1 MSHRRKR
8 SFAVVA
14 AVGTVLLIVA
24 SLGVLSLATPGSQA
38 LASNAAAGAQ
48 ETGSTV
54 LAAGPPVD
62 IEPALPADELAEESA
77 VEPATVSDIENVVV
91 ILADDMDWALFD
103 GVPRLAALKEQ
114 GTTLSNFVVTDSL
127 CCPSRASILTGQYVH
142 NHGVLSNSPAT
153 GGGWVTFRDNGLEEN
168 CIGTWL
174 QDAGVS
180 TALVGKYLNGY
191 GKAPRSKRHL
201 PPGWDHFVTSTSGNR
216 AYVGYDYELNR
227 NGTIS
232 KYADGPEDFLNDV
245 LTDDATQWLSET
257 TEPFFLLFSSYN
269 PHVPAP
275 SSARNAGSHA
285 GATVPKP
292 AAFNARGRAE
302 PSWLRATPAL
312 TERGIARLDRLWT
325 RRLESAE
332 SIADT
337 YEQVV
342 AELERSGRL
351 DSTLIIV
358 TSDNGYHAG
367 ARRLPT
373 GKQTPFWEDSVV
385 PAVLIGP
392 GIPKGETID
401 AMTSTIDLGPTI
413 ADLMGTQAPAW
424 ADGRSL
430 VPLLEDPAGTPW
442 RTGVLLES
450 LSKALPGDPD
460 YTGFD
465 APVFHALR
473 TAGWLYVEYSGG
485 EVGLYDR
492 VNDPAE
498 INNVVGL
505 TSPLVVSRLRTQ
517 LRALAACAG
526 PSCRA
531 ADIRPV
537 PVPIARTAASPVG

>member
-1 MSHRRKR
+1 MSQRRKR
-8 SFAVVA
+8 AFAVVA
-14 AVGTVLLIVA
+14 AVGTVLMILA
-24 SLGVLSLATPGSQA
+24 SFGVLSLATPGSPA
-38 LASNAAAGAQ
+38 LASDAAAGAR
-48 ETGSTV
+48 ETGSTL

-62 IEPALPADELAEESA
+62 IEPVLPEEPA
-77 VEPATVSDIENVVV
+77 VEPAATMADIENVVV

-103 GVPRLAALKEQ
+103 GVPRLEALKEK
-114 GTTLSNFVVTDSL
+114 GTTLTNFVVTDSL
-127 CCPSRASILTGQYVH
+127 CCPSRASILRGQYVH

-153 GGGWVTFRDNGLEEN
+153 GGGWLTFRDNGLEED
-168 CIGTWL
+168 CVGTWL

-191 GKAPRSKRHL
+191 GKAPRTKRHL
-201 PPGWDHFVTSTSGNR
+201 PPGWDHFVTSTSNR
-216 AYVGYDYELNR
+216 AYAGYDYELNR
-227 NGTIS
+227 NGVLA

-245 LTDDATQWLSET
+245 LTADATTWLSQT

-275 SSARNAGSHA
+275 ASDKNTGSHA
-285 GATVPKP
+285 GAKVPRTG
-292 AAFNARGRAE
+292 AFNARGLAE
-302 PSWLRATPAL
+302 PRWLRGSPAL
-312 TERGIARLDRLWT
+312 KEKRIARLDELWT

-332 SIADT
+332 SIADS
-337 YEQVV
+337 YEAIV

-385 PAVLIGP
+385 PAVFIGP
-392 GIPKGETID
+392 GIPQGQTID
-401 AMTSTIDLGPTI
+401 AMASTIDLGPTI
-413 ADLMGTQAPAW
+413 ADLMGAQVPSW

-430 VPLLEDPAGTPW
+430 VPLLEDPADLPW

-450 LSKALPGDPD
+450 LSAALPGDPD

-465 APVFHALR
+465 APVFRALR

-498 INNVVGL
+498 IDNVISR
-505 TSPLVVSRLRTQ
+505 TSPLVVAQLRSQ

-526 PSCRA
+526 PSCRT
-531 ADIRPV
+531 ADMRTAPSPV
-537 PVPIARTAASPVG
+537 ATTAASPVG

>member
-1 MSHRRKR
+1 VSQRRKR
-8 SFAVVA
+8 AFAVVA
-14 AVGTVLLIVA
+14 AVGTVLMIIA
-24 SLGVLSLATPGSQA
+24 SLGVLSLATPGSPA
-38 LASNAAAGAQ
+38 LASDAAAGAQ
-48 ETGSTV
+48 ETGSTL

-62 IEPALPADELAEESA
+62 IEPVLPE
-77 VEPATVSDIENVVV
+77 EPAAEPAATMDDIENVVV

-103 GVPRLAALKEQ
+103 GVPRLAALKEK
-114 GTTLSNFVVTDSL
+114 GTTLTNFVVTDSL
-127 CCPSRASILTGQYVH
+127 CCPSRASILRGQYVH

-153 GGGWVTFRDNGLEEN
+153 GGGWLTFRDNGLEED
-168 CIGTWL
+168 CVGTWL

-191 GKAPRSKRHL
+191 GKAPRTKRHL
-201 PPGWDHFVTSTSGNR
+201 PPGWDHFVTSTSNR
-216 AYVGYDYELNR
+216 AYAGYDYELNR
-227 NGTIS
+227 NGVLA
-232 KYADGPEDFLNDV
+232 KYADDPEDFLNDV
-245 LTDDATQWLSET
+245 LTADATTWLSET
-257 TEPFFLLFSSYN
+257 DEPFFLLFSSYN

-275 SSARNAGSHA
+275 ASDKNTGSHA
-285 GATVPKP
+285 GATVPKTG
-292 AAFNARGRAE
+292 AFNARGIGE
-302 PSWLRATPAL
+302 PSWLRKTPAL
-312 TERGIARLDRLWT
+312 TAKGIARLDRLWT

-332 SIADT
+332 SIADS
-337 YEQVV
+337 YEAIV

-351 DSTLIIV
+351 DSTLIVV

-392 GIPKGETID
+392 GVPQGQTID
-401 AMTSTIDLGPTI
+401 AMTSTIDLGPTL
-413 ADLMGTQAPAW
+413 ADLLDANVPSW

-430 VPLLEDPAGTPW
+430 VPLLEDPDGFPW

-465 APVFHALR
+465 APVFRALR

-498 INNVVGL
+498 INNVVSR
-505 TSPLVVSRLRTQ
+505 TSPLVVAQLRSQ
-517 LRALAACAG
+517 LRALVACAG
-526 PSCRA
+526 PSCRT
-531 ADIRPV
+531 ADMRNAPSPV
-537 PVPIARTAASPVG
+537 ARTEASPVG